1 MLDDPAVHYMN
12 NNVNSINWRGEI
24 LDHLVDPI
32 SWVCEPNNIC
42 TFNVL
47 TFIFKCILTK
57 FIKVFFCNNERLRV
71 MLSLV
76 SSNSALAYLELVN
89 QSQYQDTLQHLNSRR
104 NKSGSSEVMFP
115 IIVSHLDTH
124 SMGPRV
130 GNDSVLVSWTTLGF
144 GWDYISNRCSP
155 GTCFSVL
162 SPPFPS
168 FLFLQLLFHVA
179 CLRSLR
185 SATFTLRGG

>member
-144 GWDYISNRCSP
+144 GWDSHLIGALP
-155 GTCFSVL
+155 GLASL
-162 SPPFPS
+162 SY
-168 FLFLQLLFHVA
+168 LLLSSSYNYHFMSRVSDH
-179 CLRSLR
+179 
-185 SATFTLRGG
+185 